1 MAGEATPLE
10 SEFALF
16 SRFSRAFGHV
26 MRGDLSVITNEIAY
40 LATVM
45 PVGELERAKNRSAQM
60 AATVSKIAGL
70 ETDLEFGEISA
81 RELAHIFG
89 ARDVLFQ
96 NSPRVMVDR
105 VKVERLALTIKQL
118 VGCGE
123 SACDMTIGDGPHQE
137 ALELRIALESHSE
150 RPRQFS
156 SWSSFAS
163 RERGER
169 SVIDGV
175 VADLIARAHSWTVSI
190 KSDGTRLL
198 CIVSIPCSRP
208 QT

>member
-1 MAGEATPLE
+1 MAGEVTPLE
-10 SEFALF
+10 SEFSLF

-45 PVGELERAKNRSAQM
+45 PVGDLERAKNRSAQM

-70 ETDLEFGEISA
+70 ETDIDLGEISA
-81 RELAHIFG
+81 HELAKIFG
-89 ARDVLFQ
+89 AREVFLHT
-96 NSPRVMVDR
+96 SPMVMVDR

-118 VGCGE
+118 VGCSE
-123 SACDMTIGDGPHQE
+123 SARDMTLGDGPHRE
-137 ALELRIALESHSE
+137 ALELRIALESPSE

-175 VADLIARAHSWTVSI
+175 VADLIARAHSWPVSI
-190 KSDGTRLL
+190 KSDGSRLL
-198 CIVSIPCSRP
+198 CVVSIPCSHP
-208 QT
+208 HA

>member
-1 MAGEATPLE
+1 MAGGGVQLE

-45 PVGELERAKNRSAQM
+45 PVGDLERAKNRSSQM

-70 ETDLEFGEISA
+70 ETDIELGEISA
-81 RELAHIFG
+81 CELARIFG
-89 ARDVLFQ
+89 AREVFFQ
-96 NSPRVMVDR
+96 AIPMVSVDR
-105 VKVERLALTIKQL
+105 VKVERLAITIKQL
-118 VGCGE
+118 VGRGE
-123 SACDMTIGDGPHQE
+123 SACDMTIGDGPNQE
-137 ALELRIALESHSE
+137 ALELRIALHDPSE

-156 SWSSFAS
+156 SWSSFAV

-175 VADLIARAHSWTVSI
+175 VADLIARAHAWTVSI
-190 KSDGTRLL
+190 KSEGDRLL
-198 CIVSIPCSRP
+198 CVMSIPCSRP
-208 QT
+208 QA

>member
-1 MAGEATPLE
+1 MAGEVTSLE

-45 PVGELERAKNRSAQM
+45 PVGDLQRAKNRSAQM

-70 ETDLEFGEISA
+70 ETDIELGEISA
-81 RELAHIFG
+81 RELARIFG
-89 ARDVLFQ
+89 AREVFFH
-96 NSPRVMVDR
+96 NSPRVLVDR

-118 VGCGE
+118 VSCGE
-123 SACDMTIGDGPHQE
+123 LACDMTIGDGPDE
-137 ALELRIALESHSE
+137 AALELRIAVADPSE

-190 KSDGTRLL
+190 KSDGDRLL
-198 CIVSIPCSRP
+198 CVVSIPCVRSEA
-208 QT
+208 